1 MSFREPL
8 VLLALILVPGAWL
21 LYLAAQRRRA
31 KFAVRFTNLDLL
43 ANVVQKA
50 PAWRRHV
57 PPILYL
63 LALTALVVALA
74 RPQRTVEVPRE
85 QASVMLTTDVSGSM
99 QATDVKPNRLSAAQ
113 DAADAFIAKVPQKF
127 RVGLVTFSST
137 AQVIAPPSSDRELVL
152 DGIQSLTANGGTAIG
167 DALDLSL
174 RTVRPGARGAGIT
187 EDAGEPAAPAPREP
201 ERPAAILLLSD
212 GKQMA
217 GVRDP
222 LEVARR
228 AKALRVT
235 INTVALGTD
244 GGTLDVRDDLGNTR
258 RIAVPPDRVT
268 LKEVARLSGGKYF
281 DAPSAGKLDDI
292 YKDLGSQ
299 LGFVKEQR
307 ELTFLFA
314 GMGLAL
320 ILAGGIGSL
329 VWFGRFP

>member
-8 VLLALILVPGAWL
+8 VLLALILVPVAWL
-21 LYLAAQRRRA
+21 LYLAFQRRRA
-31 KFAVRFTNLDLL
+31 RFAVRFTNLDLL
-43 ANVVQKA
+43 ANVVQRA
-50 PAWRRHV
+50 PAWRRHI

-63 LALTALVVALA
+63 LALSALVVALA
-74 RPQRTVEVPRE
+74 RPQRTVEIPRE
-85 QASVMLTTDVSGSM
+85 QASVILTTDVSGSM

-113 DAADAFIAKVPQKF
+113 DAADAFIAKVPGKF
-127 RVGLVTFSST
+127 RVGLVTFSQA
-137 AQVIAPPSSDRELVL
+137 AQVIAPPSTDRQLVR
-152 DGIQSLTANGGTAIG
+152 DGVQSLTANGGTAMG

-174 RTVRPGARGAGIT
+174 RTVRPGARGAGVT
-187 EDAGEPAAPAPREP
+187 EDPSPPAAPTPRRG

-212 GKQMA
+212 GEQTS
-217 GVRDP
+217 GTRDP

-244 GGTLDVRDDLGNTR
+244 EGVLELTDPLGRVQR
-258 RIAVPPDRVT
+258 RPVPPDRLT

-281 DAPSAGKLDDI
+281 DAPSAGKLDEI

-299 LGFVKEQR
+299 LGFVKQQR
-307 ELTFLFA
+307 EMTFLFA
-314 GMGLAL
+314 GLGLAL
-320 ILAGGIGSL
+320 ILAGGTSSL